1 MANVL
6 PPKDFASAK
15 LQIHTLSAGHR
26 FGRIFLER
34 YPNALGFG
42 KTPSRFSD
50 PRKRIA
56 AHRFGVLYL
65 GQTIRVCFLEAVLR
79 DQRDGVVGDLPI
91 AENELLVRR
100 YAEIET
106 IAPLSMVDLRDD
118 NAVIMGIPTDVAKG
132 SQQSLARKW
141 SVAFHDHPQKPDGII
156 YPSRLSG
163 QTNLAVFDRAIIK
176 LKVARVA
183 KLMAAPGL
191 AAVLNDLKIS
201 VIQPDP

>member
-1 MANVL
+1 V
-6 PPKDFASAK
+6 P
-15 LQIHTLSAGHR
+15 AGRR

-34 YPNALGFG
+34 YPNALGLG

-50 PRKRIA
+50 PRKRIG
-56 AHRFGVLYL
+56 RPSLWRTL
-65 GQTIRVCFLEAVLR
+65 PRPTIRVCFLEAVLR

-106 IAPLSMVDLRDD
+106 IAPLRMVDLRDD

-132 SQQSLARKW
+132 RQQSLARKW

-156 YPSRLSG
+156 HPSRLSG
-163 QTNLAVFDRAIIK
+163 QTNLAAFDHAIVK

-183 KLMAAPGL
+183 KLMAAPRP

-201 VIQPDP
+201 IIQPDP